1 MDLETSC
8 HKRKIFEKEA
18 RWVMKYI
25 KEKQKMSKKWKGNE
39 MRTPIS
45 ITSASQQCKYFC
57 EKMYPFMKVQILSV
71 VTKDNVGLSM
81 IM

>member
-25 KEKQKMSKKWKGNE
+25 KENRKRAKNEGKHVKTEKYNKCFLKM
-39 MRTPIS
+39 
-45 ITSASQQCKYFC
+45 
-57 EKMYPFMKVQILSV
+57 
-71 VTKDNVGLSM
+71 
-81 IM
+81 